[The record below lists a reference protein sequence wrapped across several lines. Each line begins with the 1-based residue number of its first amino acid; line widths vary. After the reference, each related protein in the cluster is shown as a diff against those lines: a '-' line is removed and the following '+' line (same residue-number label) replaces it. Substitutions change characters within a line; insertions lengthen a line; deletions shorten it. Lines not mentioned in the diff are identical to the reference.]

1 MSTGAE
7 ALEKL
12 MAGNRRAVAA
22 MDLRPNQTS
31 ARRLEV
37 AQGQK
42 PFAAILGCSDSRVPL
57 EIIFDQGFGD
67 LFVVRVAGNIA
78 NRPVVIGSIEF
89 AVQHLD
95 VPLVMVLGHEQCG
108 AVEATIEAVVHKAEV
123 HGQMH
128 VLVDAI
134 QPAVYRVQGRPGD
147 LLDNAARANV
157 EIETERLRSAEP
169 ILATMVRLGKLKIVG
184 GWYNLVTGEVEI
196 IVP

>member
-1 MSTGAE
+1 ME
-7 ALEKL
+7 
-12 MAGNRRAVAA
+12 GNRRAVAA
-22 MDLRPNQTS
+22 MALRPNQTS

-108 AVEATIEAVVHKAEV
+108 AVEATIEAVVHQAEV

-147 LLDNAARANV
+147 LLDNAGRANV